1 MLTLGLDIHITKAT
15 SMADMSGSSLAWTTC
30 LAESA
35 RAAIALTPLKA
46 VPTERMQLPKRKLEK
61 AKAVGVA
68 KALRTVISGWKVSVK
83 RVPSALANVMM
94 PKRGSPLVELQ
105 LPLPLEADQSQED
118 EGRGK
123 VVAVPLVLHV
133 VQGLREEGPCTAGD
147 LVDLPKDQVQA
158 VRSIDSGESILA
170 LGVTPEQREARVED
184 TFKTNVIPEGASS
197 DTRVPAD
204 IPSVKVFALRA
215 IDAIT
220 HMSRSLK
227 SREGANLRGNILLIR
242 NKPPTLDLRVESVA
256 IIPTKKGM
264 PKLIWPWGPQPNRM
278 I

>member
-1 MLTLGLDIHITKAT
+1 MLTLDLDIQITNAT
-15 SMADMSGSSLAWTTC
+15 SMADTNGLSLAWTTC
-30 LAESA
+30 LTESA
-35 RAAIALTPLKA
+35 RVAISVMPLRA
-46 VPTERMQLPKRKLEK
+46 VLIQRMQLPKRKLEK

-184 TFKTNVIPEGASS
+184 TFKTNVIPEGASL

-227 SREGANLRGNILLIR
+227 SREGANLRGNIFLIR
-242 NKPPTLDLRVESVA
+242 NKPPILDLRVESVA
-256 IIPTKKGM
+256 ILPTKKGM